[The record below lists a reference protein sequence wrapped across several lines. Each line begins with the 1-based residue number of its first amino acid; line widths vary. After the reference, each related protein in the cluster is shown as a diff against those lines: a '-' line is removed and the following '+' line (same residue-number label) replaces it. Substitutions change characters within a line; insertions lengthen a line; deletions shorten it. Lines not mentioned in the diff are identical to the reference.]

1 MKSQT
6 SSLVAACLIV
16 ALATNAS
23 AQSQPPAAN
32 AQPTQANSGPAS
44 EPPLRQRLTDE
55 AIRDAVKQT
64 LASEDQGHLVA
75 LGKPLSADPRHQQ
88 FGRKMSD
95 AKIPD
100 CLHGDALKFQP
111 TFLGGLLAIPFWAL
125 AAVRGKCR

>member
-1 MKSQT
+1 MR
-6 SSLVAACLIV
+6 SLVAAFLIV
-16 ALATNAS
+16 SITCPS
-23 AQSQPPAAN
+23 VS
-32 AQPTQANSGPAS
+32 AQPTPVQARPSADT
-44 EPPLRQRLTDE
+44 PLRARLTDE

-64 LASEDQGHLVA
+64 LASEKQDAVMAPGTA
-75 LGKPLSADPRHQQ
+75 LSADPRYQQ
-88 FGRKMSD
+88 FGRQMSD